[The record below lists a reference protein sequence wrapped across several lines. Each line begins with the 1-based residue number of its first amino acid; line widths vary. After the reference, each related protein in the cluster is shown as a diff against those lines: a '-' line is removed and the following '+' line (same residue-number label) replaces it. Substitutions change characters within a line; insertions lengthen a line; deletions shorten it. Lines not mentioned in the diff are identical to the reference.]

1 MEKILVVT
9 DGSENSAR
17 GLAEA
22 KKHME
27 HLDAKVTILTVVE
40 PLEYAKLG
48 YGPMFMDNL
57 SESQGEVILENSL
70 KNFDDF
76 KDRVD
81 TKMRRGNPADEILK
95 EAKEGDYD
103 LIVMGSR
110 GQGAFS
116 KALLGSVS
124 KKVLNHA
131 EKNVLIVK

>member
-1 MEKILVVT
+1 MLFR
-9 DGSENSAR
+9 S
-17 GLAEA
+17 
-22 KKHME
+22 
-27 HLDAKVTILTVVE
+27 
-40 PLEYAKLG
+40 
-48 YGPMFMDNL
+48 
-57 SESQGEVILENSL
+57 
-70 KNFDDF
+70 
-76 KDRVD
+76 
-81 TKMRRGNPADEILK
+81 K

>member
-27 HLDAKVTILTVVE
+27 HSDARVTILTVIE
-40 PLEYAKLG
+40 DLEYAKLG

-57 SESQGEVILENSL
+57 SENQGEVILENSL
-70 KNFDDF
+70 NFFDDI
-76 KDRVD
+76 KDRVN

-95 EAKEGDYD
+95 EAEEGDYE

-110 GQGAFS
+110 GLGTFS

-131 EKNVLIVK
+131 QTNVLIVK